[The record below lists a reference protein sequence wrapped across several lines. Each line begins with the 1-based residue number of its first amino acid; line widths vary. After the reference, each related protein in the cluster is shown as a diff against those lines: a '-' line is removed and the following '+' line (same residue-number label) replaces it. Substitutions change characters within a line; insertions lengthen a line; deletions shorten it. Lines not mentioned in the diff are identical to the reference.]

1 MLTQAKQYL
10 KQHFG
15 YDTFRP
21 GQEQIIQS
29 VLAGNNT
36 AGIMPTGG
44 GKSICY
50 QIPALLLPGVTLV
63 ISPLISLMKDQVD
76 SLERAGIPSTFL
88 NSTLSSSEV
97 SERLWGLRNGAYKI
111 LYIAPER
118 MDAPQFLD
126 LLQDMPVSLVAV
138 DEAHCISQWGHDFR
152 PSYLRIKELME
163 RIPGNPV
170 MLALTATATPQVKN
184 DICFLLDIPPQ
195 NTIVTGFGRSNL
207 SFKVVRGQDR
217 LAFVKD
223 YVKQNKTEAG
233 IIYTATRKDAD
244 QLYDHFQKQG
254 IPAAKYH
261 AGMSDSEREQQQ
273 DMFLKDEATLMI
285 ATNAFGMGINKLDVR
300 YVVHYQVPKNMESYY
315 QEAGR
320 AGRDGLDS
328 ECVLFYA
335 AQDIQLQRYF
345 VEQSHTEEVLKNQEL
360 HKLLQV
366 KNYCY
371 TEGCLQSF
379 ILQYFGEE
387 PEGPCG
393 RCGNCTDQRT
403 AVDVTMEAQMVLS
416 CMIRAGERFGKT
428 MISQVLAGSAN
439 KKLQELRLDRLST
452 YGLLKHKSAKEITDF
467 IDFLVSEQY
476 AGTAGGQYPVLY
488 VTNRGREVLVGK
500 ERVMRKEAMA
510 VTRVVSDDALFTALR
525 QVRKEIAA
533 EERVPPFVIL
543 SDGTLRE
550 LCAKLPQTEEELI
563 HVKGIGAA
571 KQGRYGMRFLQA
583 IAEYLE
589 SDPSYAPTIEVQ
601 EKPQDKV
608 VKQPS
613 HLVTYELYRQGKSLQ
628 DIATERQLS
637 HITVE
642 NHIVQCLE
650 EGLSVEWEDI
660 LTAEQEVLI
669 QDVVS
674 RVGADKLKPI
684 KDELPSEISYFM
696 IKAALIKDRLVRH

>member
-10 KQHFG
+10 KQYFG
-15 YDTFRP
+15 YDNFRP

-50 QIPALLLPGVTLV
+50 QIPALLLPGITIV

-76 SLERAGIPSTFL
+76 SLERVGIPATFL
-88 NSTLSSSEV
+88 NSTLSAAEV
-97 SERLWGLRNGAYKI
+97 RERLRGLRQGAYKI

-152 PSYLRIKELME
+152 PSYLRIKEMIE
-163 RIPGNPV
+163 YIPGSPV
-170 MLALTATATPQVKN
+170 MLALTATATPQVKE
-184 DICFLLDIPPQ
+184 DICFLLDIPIY
-195 NTIVTGFGRSNL
+195 NTIVTGFGRPNL
-207 SFKVVRGQDR
+207 AFKVVKGQDR
-217 LAFVKD
+217 LTYVMQ
-223 YVKQNKTEAG
+223 YVKQNRGEAG
-233 IIYTATRKDAD
+233 IVYAATRKDVD
-244 QLYDHFQKQG
+244 QLQEHLKKQG
-254 IPAAKYH
+254 IAAAKYH
-261 AGMSDSEREQQQ
+261 AGMSDSERERQQ
-273 DMFLKDEATLMI
+273 DLFLQDDVTVMV
-285 ATNAFGMGINKLDVR
+285 ATNAFGMGINKSNVR
-300 YVVHYQVPKNMESYY
+300 FVIHYQLPKNMESYY

-335 AQDIQLQRYF
+335 AQDVQLQRYL
-345 VEQSHTEEVLKNQEL
+345 VEQSQAEETLKNQEL

-366 KNYCY
+366 KDYCY

-387 PEGPCG
+387 PTGPCG

-403 AVDVTMEAQMVLS
+403 AVDVTTEAQMVLS
-416 CMIRAGERFGKT
+416 CIIRAGERFGKT
-428 MISQVLAGSAN
+428 MISQVLGGSLN
-439 KKLQELRLDRLST
+439 KKLQELRLNKLST
-452 YGLLKHKSAKEITDF
+452 YGLLKHKSAKDITDF

-510 VTRVVSDDALFTALR
+510 VTRVVSDDALFIALR

-533 EERVPPFVIL
+533 EERVPPFVIV
-543 SDGTLRE
+543 SDETLRD
-550 LCAKLPQTEEELI
+550 LCAKLPRTKEALLGI
-563 HVKGIGAA
+563 KGIGAT
-571 KQGRYGMRFLQA
+571 KQERYGERFLQV
-583 IAEYLE
+583 IMEYLE
-589 SDPSYAPTIEVQ
+589 SNPAYAPAVEVQ
-601 EKPQDKV
+601 ERPKEQV
-608 VKQPS
+608 AKQPS
-613 HLVTYELYRQGKSLQ
+613 HLATYEMYQQGKSLQ
-628 DIATERQLS
+628 EIAAERQLS
-637 HITVE
+637 RTTIE

-650 EGLSVEWEDI
+650 EGMAVSWENI
-660 LTAEQEVLI
+660 LTPEQEALI
-669 QDVVS
+669 REAAL
-674 RVGADKLKPI
+674 RVGMEKLKPI
-684 KDELPSEISYFM
+684 KDELPSDISYFM
-696 IKAALIKDRLVRH
+696 IKAALVKTASTI